1 MGCGA
6 SAPPVE
12 LTGGETAEELR
23 DLVCRGSV
31 EAAVVCL
38 NRGDVCDL
46 SMGKPS
52 ERPSGRKPLGVKG
65 ADALGA
71 ALQRPECKA
80 KKLVLEGC
88 YLNGGAGGGRGV
100 GSSRSGG
107 QPGLIG
113 GAGLKKFVAGLA
125 ANTSIE
131 HLDLTQNGLGDYSVE
146 RLAEALETNR
156 TLKTLILSD
165 NLLGCE
171 GNGLGARALGKALRP
186 GGNDVLR
193 ELHLNSNGF
202 LNSSATTDLAKAL
215 AKNTS
220 LKVLRYETDDMFDPS
235 PGFTRVMSRYIACQT
250 DKHNG
255 IDLIPVQGDYLGSR
269 AMLAL
274 AEKTRPDMDVT
285 FSWSD
290 WTGSLP
296 MRRSFQQR
304 QYVGGKCVRTL
315 DHRGDSG
322 PPAVVAAPIAP
333 DK

>member
-12 LTGGETAEELR
+12 LKGGETAEELR
-23 DLVCRGSV
+23 DLVRRGSV

-80 KKLVLEGC
+80 KKLVLKEC
-88 YLNGGAGGGRGV
+88 YLNGGSFAGDRA
-100 GSSRSGG
+100 R
-107 QPGLIG
+107 IG
-113 GAGLKKFVAGLA
+113 GAGLEKFVAGLA

-131 HLDLTQNGLGDYSVE
+131 HLDLTRNGLGEYSVE

-156 TLKTLILSD
+156 TLKTLILSW
-165 NLLGCE
+165 NWLGE
-171 GNGLGARALGKALRP
+171 IGPRALGKALRP

-193 ELHLNSNGF
+193 ELHLNASGPDE
-202 LNSSATTDLAKAL
+202 SATIDLAKAL

-220 LKVLRYETDDMFDPS
+220 LKVRHPNPCQSTQNPSTILGSPLRNRRHVRPQ
-235 PGFTRVMSRYIACQT
+235 PGFHE
-250 DKHNG
+250 D
-255 IDLIPVQGDYLGSR
+255 DD
-269 AMLAL
+269 
-274 AEKTRPDMDVT
+274 
-285 FSWSD
+285 
-290 WTGSLP
+290 
-296 MRRSFQQR
+296 
-304 QYVGGKCVRTL
+304 
-315 DHRGDSG
+315 
-322 PPAVVAAPIAP
+322 
-333 DK
+333 

>member
-290 WTGSLP
+290 WTGSQ
-296 MRRSFQQR
+296 SFQQR
-304 QYVGGKCVRTL
+304 QYVGGKCVRRL
-315 DHRGDSG
+315 DLRGDSG

>member
-12 LTGGETAEELR
+12 LKGGETAEELR

-80 KKLVLEGC
+80 KKLVLKEC
-88 YLNGGAGGGRGV
+88 YLNGGSFAGDRA
-100 GSSRSGG
+100 R
-107 QPGLIG
+107 LG

-131 HLDLTQNGLGDYSVE
+131 HLDLTRSGLDDYSVE

-156 TLKTLILSD
+156 TLKTLILSW
-165 NLLGCE
+165 
-171 GNGLGARALGKALRP
+171 NGTGEFGARALGKALRP

-193 ELHLNSNGF
+193 ELHLNANPC
-202 LNSSATTDLAKAL
+202 LDETATTDLAKAL

-220 LKVLRYETDDMFDPS
+220 LKVRHQNPCQSTQNPSAILGSPLRNRRHVRPQ
-235 PGFTRVMSRYIACQT
+235 PGFHE
-250 DKHNG
+250 DDG
-255 IDLIPVQGDYLGSR
+255 
-269 AMLAL
+269 
-274 AEKTRPDMDVT
+274 
-285 FSWSD
+285 
-290 WTGSLP
+290 
-296 MRRSFQQR
+296 
-304 QYVGGKCVRTL
+304 
-315 DHRGDSG
+315 
-322 PPAVVAAPIAP
+322 
-333 DK
+333 